1 MSYQS
6 MEEACIRCEKEN
18 IPFWKAVQIEDAD
31 ERGVSVEDSWKQ
43 MESMWQSMKDNLD
56 AYEPGLVSTSGLV
69 GTEGGLMDAY
79 GQAGNTL
86 CGGFMAKVMSNA
98 LKMGC
103 NNACMKR
110 IVAAPTAGACGVL
123 PAVLVTYCLLY
134 TSDAADEL

>member
-86 CGGFMAKVMSNA
+86 CGGFMAKVKIGRAS
-98 LKMGC
+98 C
-103 NNACMKR
+103 R
-110 IVAAPTAGACGVL
+110 ERV
-123 PAVLVTYCLLY
+123 
-134 TSDAADEL
+134 